1 MSCAQYAFNN
11 LGYLNVEV
19 PDHLFLLLLKEAEGA
34 LDNNAVYESGL
45 TDVGVAH
52 HRSVES
58 VEVLGELEIF
68 VFLLIEKYRNSFY
81 FDPSN
86 TETLTANTPFVLGK
100 PWINFQKQHEF
111 VPAHYHEGVFSYS
124 IWLKIPYESEGKYAG
139 NFEFTYNSAEGMPR
153 SEIIRPVEKQMLF
166 FPSRMYHQVYPFY
179 KNDDYRISV
188 SGNVI
193 LEVAA

>member
-81 FDPSN
+81 FDPVSY
-86 TETLTANTPFVLGK
+86 THLTLPTN
-100 PWINFQKQHEF
+100 
-111 VPAHYHEGVFSYS
+111 
-124 IWLKIPYESEGKYAG
+124 
-139 NFEFTYNSAEGMPR
+139 R
-153 SEIIRPVEKQMLF
+153 
-166 FPSRMYHQVYPFY
+166 
-179 KNDDYRISV
+179 
-188 SGNVI
+188 
-193 LEVAA
+193 EV